1 MNTFVKSFVNCV
13 KLFIG
18 LTCCM
23 LLTGCMSY
31 YSKRDI
37 TYPLNVI
44 QSAVKRNLPEGVAWV
59 SRNHREMKS
68 NYFHPGHYNEK
79 YKSTPNRIFRAQA
92 HVWIL
97 GDRRPYHLKLK
108 VYMEMRVS
116 GGPRQVYS
124 QRDLTI
130 GKWVYAG
137 TEAVSAKSLGK
148 IIHDYLLKMDREWDL
163 IDNFRPY

>member
-1 MNTFVKSFVNCV
+1 MNKLANKFIR
-13 KLFIG
+13 KLFTV
-18 LTCCM
+18 LVCVL
-23 LLTGCMSY
+23 LLTGCVSY
-31 YSKRDI
+31 YSKRGIND
-37 TYPLNVI
+37 PLNVV
-44 QSAVKRNLPEGVAWV
+44 QSAVKRNLPEGVMWI

-68 NYFHPGHYNEK
+68 NYFHPGHYNKK
-79 YKSTPNRIFRAQA
+79 YESTPNRIFRAQA
-92 HVWIL
+92 YVWIL

-108 VYMEMRVS
+108 VYLELRVS

-130 GKWVYAG
+130 GKWTYAG